1 MKLSELRR
9 ELIGRTEAVDARIII
24 SIATGLD
31 DIHQITE
38 SSREVT
44 NDEVKKAF
52 TLLEKRLSGIP
63 MAYITG
69 SKEFYGHSFKV
80 TEATLIPRPDT
91 ETLVER
97 AIAIARTIKD
107 PEILDLCTGSGAI
120 GVSVSY
126 ALSRPVSL
134 SDVSHEALEI
144 AIENYKTICGQVP
157 DAREG
162 NLLEP
167 WKDKK
172 FDIIVTNPPY
182 LTDNWYIETDKDVKA
197 EPVAAFI
204 GGDDDGLG
212 LIRRI
217 ISESPDYLKENGYL
231 AIECDYRQV
240 ALCANLFR
248 MRGFSSIGVDKD
260 LSGKERVIYGRFP
273 KQGSDR

>member
-1 MKLSELRR
+1 MK
-9 ELIGRTEAVDARIII
+9 
-24 SIATGLD
+24 
-31 DIHQITE
+31 
-38 SSREVT
+38 
-44 NDEVKKAF
+44 
-52 TLLEKRLSGIP
+52 
-63 MAYITG
+63 
-69 SKEFYGHSFKV
+69 
-80 TEATLIPRPDT
+80 
-91 ETLVER
+91 
-97 AIAIARTIKD
+97 
-107 PEILDLCTGSGAI
+107 
-120 GVSVSY
+120 
-126 ALSRPVSL
+126 
-134 SDVSHEALEI
+134 I
-144 AIENYKTICGQVP
+144 AIENYRTICGQVP

-172 FDIIVTNPPY
+172 FDIIVINPPY

-231 AIECDYRQV
+231 AIECDYRQI
-240 ALCANLFR
+240 ALCANLLR